1 MAMLWIALSIAVAA
15 FYAAAETGAYR
26 LNRIRLHGEAKRG
39 RRTAKLTESVVADM
53 ERYVCTTLTAHN
65 TAVYCGTVF
74 FAALVSQLIAH
85 DFARQHDLMVELI
98 STVTLAPVMLIIG
111 EVIPKSVAQVLAD
124 PLMRWSSPLLWLTNK
139 LLWPVVTLLLGLVAF
154 WRRLLGGRAEPR
166 KTVVTAQYLGSLLS
180 AGTQEGII
188 TPQQDVIVR
197 NILQLRGRPVREI
210 MTPMSH
216 VQMVPVDAD
225 PQQARTEIA
234 RFTHARLPVFEGDRS
249 NVVGSLRV
257 LDYLCGDEGGDIR
270 KLLHPPLLLNAET
283 GVDEAFRRLQETA
296 QSMAVVVGAR
306 DRAVGVITMD
316 DLLQGVF
323 STLGSF

>member
-1 MAMLWIALSIAVAA
+1 MMTALWIALSILVAA

-26 LNRIRLHGEAKRG
+26 LNRIRLHGDAKRG

-74 FAALVSQLIAH
+74 FTAPVARYLV
-85 DFARQHDLMVELI
+85 RQHELVVELI
-98 STVTLAPVMLIIG
+98 STVTLAPAMLILG

-139 LLWPVVTLLLGLVAF
+139 ALWPVVTLMLGLVAF

-166 KTVVTAQYLGSLLS
+166 KTVVTAQYLGTLLS
-180 AGTQEGII
+180 AGTQEGLI
-188 TPQQDVIVR
+188 TPQQDMIVR

-210 MTPMSH
+210 MTPLSH
-216 VQMVPVDAD
+216 VQMLPVDAD
-225 PQQARTEIA
+225 PQQARREIA
-234 RFTHARLPVFEGDRS
+234 RFTHARLPVYEGDRS

-270 KLLHPPLLLNAET
+270 KLLRPPLFLAAET

-296 QSMAVVVGAR
+296 QSMAVVAGAH